1 LRSRSHL
8 DQFLV
13 NTDKEDSEISRI
25 VRETPHVLPE
35 TRIDDHDH
43 IGGDECHL
51 TQFYGVCITVQ
62 QGSEVGIVES
72 IRGFRHEW
80 EQDGS
85 ILQAGPQVH
94 PVPFDVLPSPLS
106 SLRVGGEGIR
116 RGSEGEREMK
126 FMVPM
131 QFLSLILGGSTD
143 SSVAEPNLRCF
154 LVTTMVERPW

>member
-1 LRSRSHL
+1 MQGVPFNEGWLLPQEETSFLVPSLRSRSHL

-13 NTDKEDSEISRI
+13 NTDKEDSKISRI

-43 IGGDECHL
+43 IGGDEGHL
-51 TQFYGVCITVQ
+51 TQFYVVRIPVQ

-72 IRGFRHEW
+72 IRGFRHKW

-106 SLRVGGEGIR
+106 SCLQQQENRQ
-116 RGSEGEREMK
+116 K
-126 FMVPM
+126 
-131 QFLSLILGGSTD
+131 
-143 SSVAEPNLRCF
+143 
-154 LVTTMVERPW
+154 